1 LVEAMAA
8 QALRG
13 EALYDTEFRIITP
26 DGRLLW
32 IADKAR
38 LRRDP
43 SGRPRHLTGISVDIT
58 ERKRSEQLLLEADRR
73 KNEFLAMLAHELRNP
88 LAPIRSAAHVLRLL
102 GPEDEKLKWARDV
115 IERQVLHMTRLID
128 DLLDIS
134 RISRGRIQLQKVPV
148 GIASVVAGARETVR
162 PLTEARNQSVDIVM
176 PAEPGSVL
184 GDETRLIQVLSN
196 LLNNAVKFTPEGG
209 RITLTV
215 STLAQEVFIT
225 VRDTGIGI
233 PAHMLERVFDLFTQL
248 DSSLERSEGGL
259 GIGLTLVKNLVE
271 MQGGTVWAR
280 SEGRGKGSEF
290 TVRLPLL
297 PETPQLRPAPT
308 ADRDEPAP
316 ASRRLRI
323 LVVDDNRDAAQS
335 LCMLLDLLGHET
347 RAAHDGPSGLDI
359 TKEFR
364 PQAVFIDIGMP
375 GMSGY
380 EVCGRL
386 RKLSHTQDVVCVA
399 LTGFGAEED
408 RERSRDAGFDHHLVK
423 PLEIAALR
431 DLLLQIPQ

>member
-1 LVEAMAA
+1 M
-8 QALRG
+8 
-13 EALYDTEFRIITP
+13 
-26 DGRLLW
+26 
-32 IADKAR
+32 
-38 LRRDP
+38 
-43 SGRPRHLTGISVDIT
+43 
-58 ERKRSEQLLLEADRR
+58 
-73 KNEFLAMLAHELRNP
+73 
-88 LAPIRSAAHVLRLL
+88 
-102 GPEDEKLKWARDV
+102 
-115 IERQVLHMTRLID
+115 
-128 DLLDIS
+128 
-134 RISRGRIQLQKVPV
+134 
-148 GIASVVAGARETVR
+148 
-162 PLTEARNQSVDIVM
+162 
-176 PAEPGSVL
+176 
-184 GDETRLIQVLSN
+184 LSN
-196 LLNNAVKFTPEGG
+196 LLSNAVKFTPEGG

-215 STLAQEVFIT
+215 STLAREVFIT

-233 PAHMLERVFDLFTQL
+233 PADMLEHVFDLFTQL

-271 MQGGTVWAR
+271 MQGGTVKAR

-297 PETPQLRPAPT
+297 PETPQVRAAPT
-308 ADRDEPAP
+308 AERDEPAP

-323 LVVDDNRDAAQS
+323 LVIDDNRDAAES

-386 RKLSHTQDVVCVA
+386 RKLTHTEDVVCVA

-431 DLLLQIPQ
+431 DILLQIPQ

>member
-1 LVEAMAA
+1 M
-8 QALRG
+8 
-13 EALYDTEFRIITP
+13 
-26 DGRLLW
+26 
-32 IADKAR
+32 
-38 LRRDP
+38 
-43 SGRPRHLTGISVDIT
+43 
-58 ERKRSEQLLLEADRR
+58 
-73 KNEFLAMLAHELRNP
+73 
-88 LAPIRSAAHVLRLL
+88 
-102 GPEDEKLKWARDV
+102 

-134 RISRGRIQLQKVPV
+134 RISRGRIQLQKVAV
-148 GIASVVAGARETVR
+148 SIASVVAGARETVR

-184 GDETRLIQVLSN
+184 GDETRLVQVLSN
-196 LLNNAVKFTPEGG
+196 LLNNAVKFTPKGG

-215 STLAQEVFIT
+215 STLAQDVFVT

-233 PAHMLERVFDLFTQL
+233 PADMLERVFDLFTQL
-248 DSSLERSEGGL
+248 DASLERSEGGL

-271 MQGGTVWAR
+271 MHGGTVRAR
-280 SEGRGKGSEF
+280 SEGRGTGSEF

-297 PETPQLRPAPT
+297 PETPQVGPAPT
-308 ADRDEPAP
+308 ADGDEPAP
-316 ASRRLRI
+316 ASRLRI
-323 LVVDDNRDAAQS
+323 LVVDDNRDAAES

-359 TKEFR
+359 TKVFR

-380 EVCGRL
+380 EVCRRL
-386 RKLSHTQDVVCVA
+386 RKLIHTQDVVCVA

>member
-1 LVEAMAA
+1 GVPSSGIQAFKDLIHPDDRAWVEAMAA

-13 EALYDTEFRIITP
+13 EAPYDAEFRIITP

-43 SGRPRHLTGISVDIT
+43 GGRPTHLTGISVDIT
-58 ERKRSEQLLLEADRR
+58 ERKRSEQLLQEADRR

-134 RISRGRIQLQKVPV
+134 RISRGRIQLQKVAV
-148 GIASVVAGARETVR
+148 SIASVVAGARETVR

-184 GDETRLIQVLSN
+184 GDETRLVQVLSN
-196 LLNNAVKFTPEGG
+196 LLNNAVKFTPKGE
-209 RITLTV
+209 RIALTV

-233 PAHMLERVFDLFTQL
+233 PADMLERVFDLFTQL
-248 DSSLERSEGGL
+248 DASLERSEGGL

-271 MQGGTVWAR
+271 MHGGTVWAR

-297 PETPQLRPAPT
+297 PETPQVGPGPT
-308 ADRDEPAP
+308 ADSDEPAA
-316 ASRRLRI
+316 ASR
-323 LVVDDNRDAAQS
+323 
-335 LCMLLDLLGHET
+335 
-347 RAAHDGPSGLDI
+347 
-359 TKEFR
+359 
-364 PQAVFIDIGMP
+364 
-375 GMSGY
+375 
-380 EVCGRL
+380 
-386 RKLSHTQDVVCVA
+386 
-399 LTGFGAEED
+399 
-408 RERSRDAGFDHHLVK
+408 
-423 PLEIAALR
+423 
-431 DLLLQIPQ
+431 